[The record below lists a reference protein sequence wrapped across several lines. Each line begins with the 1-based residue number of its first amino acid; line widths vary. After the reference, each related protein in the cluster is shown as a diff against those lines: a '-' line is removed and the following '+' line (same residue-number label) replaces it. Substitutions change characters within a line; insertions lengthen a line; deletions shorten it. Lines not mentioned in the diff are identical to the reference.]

1 MTRFELAAILSR
13 RLYMLTEEERH
24 SIIDKYV
31 SGINMEIEAGI
42 SEKEAVERL
51 GDIDLLA
58 DRILMRHHI
67 DPRQVKENRKTE
79 TDINLRQEEKENSN
93 LKDTVNE
100 AVHRATDAVKNAAVQ
115 STETVKEVAAKTT
128 EAVKTVSGKTA
139 DAAKAVTEK
148 TADAA
153 KAVTEKTADAAK
165 AATEKTVDATK
176 QAAGKTGRLFS
187 RIGKSTAKI
196 TFSFVN
202 FLLFLFVWIPS
213 MLITAL
219 GVICTAAVVSVY
231 LFTGIGFM
239 GVCLSGLGCC
249 VVGISFCLWL
259 GNILTGG
266 KTDE

>member
-93 LKDTVNE
+93 LKDTVNV

-115 STETVKEVAAKTT
+115 STETVKEVAAKTG
-128 EAVKTVSGKTA
+128 EAVKTVSG
-139 DAAKAVTEK
+139 K

-219 GVICTAAVVSVY
+219 GVICTVAVISVY

-266 KTDE
+266 KTDEQNI

>member
-13 RLYMLTEEERH
+13 RLYMLTEDERH

-153 KAVTEKTADAAK
+153 KA
-165 AATEKTVDATK
+165 ATEKTVDATK

-187 RIGKSTAKI
+187 RIGKSTVKI

-219 GVICTAAVVSVY
+219 GVICTAAVISVY

-266 KTDE
+266 KTDEQNI

>member
-13 RLYMLTEEERH
+13 RLYMLTEDERH

-93 LKDTVNE
+93 LKDTVNV

-115 STETVKEVAAKTT
+115 STETVKEVAAKTG
-128 EAVKTVSGKTA
+128 EAVKTVSG
-139 DAAKAVTEK
+139 K

-202 FLLFLFVWIPS
+202 FLLFLFMWIPS

-219 GVICTAAVVSVY
+219 GVICTVAVISVY

>member
-1 MTRFELAAILSR
+1 
-13 RLYMLTEEERH
+13 
-24 SIIDKYV
+24 
-31 SGINMEIEAGI
+31 MEIEAGI
-42 SEKEAVERL
+42 SEKEAVGRL

-67 DPRQVKENRKTE
+67 DPRQVKENRKLE
-79 TDINLRQEEKENSN
+79 TDINLQQEEKENSN

-115 STETVKEVAAKTT
+115 STETVKEVAAKTG
-128 EAVKTVSGKTA
+128 EAVKNVSG
-139 DAAKAVTEK
+139 K

-176 QAAGKTGRLFS
+176 QVAGKTGRLFS

-219 GVICTAAVVSVY
+219 GVICTVAVVSVY

-266 KTDE
+266 KTDEQNI

>member
-13 RLYMLTEEERH
+13 RLYMLTEDERH

-93 LKDTVNE
+93 LKDTVNV

-128 EAVKTVSGKTA
+128 EAVKTVSG
-139 DAAKAVTEK
+139 K

-219 GVICTAAVVSVY
+219 GVICTVAVISVY

>member
-13 RLYMLTEEERH
+13 RLYMLTEDERH

-153 KAVTEKTADAAK
+153 KA
-165 AATEKTVDATK
+165 ATEKTVDATK

-219 GVICTAAVVSVY
+219 GVICTVAVISVY

-249 VVGISFCLWL
+249 IVGISFCLWL

-266 KTDE
+266 KTDEQNI

>member
-31 SGINMEIEAGI
+31 SGVNMEIEAGI
-42 SEKEAVERL
+42 SEKEAVGRL

-67 DPRQVKENRKTE
+67 DPRQVKENRKLE
-79 TDINLRQEEKENSN
+79 TDINLQQEEKENSN

-115 STETVKEVAAKTT
+115 STETVKEVAAKTG
-128 EAVKTVSGKTA
+128 EAVKNVSG
-139 DAAKAVTEK
+139 K

-176 QAAGKTGRLFS
+176 QVAGKTGRLFS

-219 GVICTAAVVSVY
+219 GVICTVAVVSVY
-231 LFTGIGFM
+231 PFTGIGFM

-266 KTDE
+266 KTDEQNI

>member
-13 RLYMLTEEERH
+13 RLYMLTEDERH

-93 LKDTVNE
+93 LKDTVNV

-128 EAVKTVSGKTA
+128 EAVKTVSG
-139 DAAKAVTEK
+139 K

-219 GVICTAAVVSVY
+219 GVICTVAVISVY

-266 KTDE
+266 KTDEQNI

>member
-1 MTRFELAAILSR
+1 MTRFELAATLSR

-31 SGINMEIEAGI
+31 SGVNMEIEAGI
-42 SEKEAVERL
+42 SEKEAVGRL

-153 KAVTEKTADAAK
+153 KA
-165 AATEKTVDATK
+165 ATEKTVDATK

-219 GVICTAAVVSVY
+219 GVICTVAVISVY

-266 KTDE
+266 KTDEQNI

>member
-13 RLYMLTEEERH
+13 RLYMLTEDERH

-153 KAVTEKTADAAK
+153 KA
-165 AATEKTVDATK
+165 ATEKTVDATK

-219 GVICTAAVVSVY
+219 GVICTVAVISVY

-266 KTDE
+266 KTDEQNI

>member
-153 KAVTEKTADAAK
+153 KA
-165 AATEKTVDATK
+165 ATEKTVDATK

-219 GVICTAAVVSVY
+219 GVICTVAVISVY

-266 KTDE
+266 KTDEQNI